1 MTAYDLKEGESARIS
16 RGDILGGAGERLCA
30 LGFVRGRTVT
40 ALGFSLLKSCVL
52 LGCGAVR
59 LAVGRPLA
67 EKIFVERTA

>member
-1 MTAYDLKEGESARIS
+1 MTAYDLKEGESARIL
-16 RGDILGGAGERLCA
+16 RVDILGGAGERLC
-30 LGFVRGRTVT
+30 

-67 EKIFVERTA
+67 EKIFVERAA

>member
-1 MTAYDLKEGESARIS
+1 M
-16 RGDILGGAGERLCA
+16 GGAGERLCA

-67 EKIFVERTA
+67 EKIFVERAA